1 MRLAS
6 CFWSTFFLVAY
17 TQTPE
22 QFIRLE
28 KIGFAFRCK
37 MSRRGEGGGRRH
49 HPVAIR
55 QLHQVISVRVQ
66 TEDNFSLGLKSVYS
80 ADSLTAAGG
89 MSVFFLCVFQRGS
102 GGLCSVRVAVEV
114 PGGCY

>member
-28 KIGFAFRCK
+28 KIGLGFRWK
-37 MSRRGEGGGRRH
+37 MSHRGRGGGRRH
-49 HPVAIR
+49 HPVASR
-55 QLHQVISVRVQ
+55 QLHEVIFVRVQ
-66 TEDNFSLGLKSVYS
+66 TEENFSLGPKSVYS

-89 MSVFFLCVFQRGS
+89 MSVFLCVFQRGS